1 MQFDPHTWRPHG
13 WRSGQAPLDDVLA
26 AALAAKGCKK
36 RGEPLS
42 QAHVDALAD
51 RKLLLDC
58 YATPRWVWRLAG
70 YICGVE
76 PGEWCGDPFHN
87 PWSRAAQE
95 NLAPDAWRFDG
106 STPDLDGLRTY
117 GETDDGLLGHKPT
130 DPMWPGFGPIL
141 ANGPHSANGKWL
153 PLCAAAGRSRIVVAV
168 VPLDVVGWYVDHGM
182 TCDLEVQLGR
192 VDYDPP
198 PGVTLTTGNER
209 CSSLLIW
216 LPHTREEGNVVDAA
230 MIKIKD
236 DRGRVRHCPLRPGLR
251 AAPYVLDY
259 TG

>member
-1 MQFDPHTWRPHG
+1 MQFDPNTWRPLG

-26 AALAAKGCKK
+26 AALAAKGCKR

-42 QAHVDALAD
+42 QAQIDALAD

-70 YICGVE
+70 YICGVKA
-76 PGEWCGDPFHN
+76 GEWVGDPFHN
-87 PWSRAAQE
+87 PWSKAAQE

-106 STPDLDGLRTY
+106 STPDLDGLRTLAEALY
-117 GETDDGLLGHKPT
+117 LHDCDLPA
-130 DPMWPGFGPIL
+130 WPGSGPVL

-168 VPLDVVGWYVDHGM
+168 VPLDVVGWYVEHGM

-216 LPHTREEGNVVDAA
+216 LPHTREDDKVVDAA
-230 MIKIKD
+230 LIKIRD
-236 DRGRVRHCPLRPGLR
+236 DRGKGRHCPLRPGLR
-251 AAPYVLDY
+251 ADPYVLDF